1 MASTSTN
8 KAPLLEDRPLLE
20 ICRLD
25 GTSTPAGSV
34 DPGTG
39 TGGTLL
45 VDCTSNDGAVLH
57 DIWLIQR
64 VAGDT
69 SSVNLYLSSSATVLG
84 TITTGQQVDS
94 WFLGQFG
101 FSVGGDP
108 GSTLSFQMPKIL
120 APVPH
125 AGSNVGVNSD
135 EPPQFRGLLLRKG
148 LALWAAVN
156 SATPVAGAP
165 LIAVQGGFF

>member
-39 TGGTLL
+39 TSGTLL

-64 VAGDT
+64 KAGDT
-69 SSVNLYLSSSATVLG
+69 SPVNLYLSSSATVLG
-84 TITTGQQVDS
+84 TITTGQQVES

-101 FSVGGDP
+101 FPVGGDP
-108 GSTLSFQMPKIL
+108 GSTLSFAMPRIL

-125 AGSNVGVNSD
+125 AGANVGS
-135 EPPQFRGLLLRKG
+135 EIPQFRGLLLRKG
-148 LALWAAVN
+148 LALWASVN
-156 SATPVAGAP
+156 SATPVANAP